1 MFLSVVVLSSVGL
14 FQSVRNKFKK
24 FAVVVK
30 MYQDTE
36 NPWQHFARE
45 VGGKYRISEEGTSEV
60 IGAYGKFP
68 FILKIIFIQAAPKVN
83 LFLTHLEINLDNKI
97 GLKWKIYREGII
109 QKLTK
114 LFGTQDIIFNDRSF
128 DKKYIIEG
136 SNEAQVKAIISLD
149 IRAKIIELGEILMI
163 LDGNT
168 LNYEQHGKIINT
180 KKLFMILELLAELG
194 EKIESHTPDNL

>member
-1 MFLSVVVLSSVGL
+1 
-14 FQSVRNKFKK
+14 
-24 FAVVVK
+24 
-30 MYQDTE
+30 MYYDTE
-36 NPWQHFARE
+36 NPWKTFAE
-45 VGGKYRISEEGTSEV
+45 KIKGKYRISEEGTSEV
-60 IGAYGKFP
+60 VGTYGKFP

-83 LFLTHLEINLDNKI
+83 LFLTHFGMELENKI
-97 GLKWKIYREGII
+97 GLKLKIYKEGII

-136 SNEAQVKAIISLD
+136 NNEVKVKEIISSD

-168 LNYEQHGKIINT
+168 LVLEQHGKIIDT
-180 KKLFMILELLAELG
+180 KKFIFILEMMGQLA
-194 EKIESHTPDNL
+194 EKIER

>member
-1 MFLSVVVLSSVGL
+1 
-14 FQSVRNKFKK
+14 
-24 FAVVVK
+24 

-36 NPWQHFARE
+36 NPWKYFAEE
-45 VGGKYRISEEGTSEV
+45 VGGKYRISDEGTSEV
-60 IGAYGKFP
+60 IGKYGKFP

-83 LFLTHLEINLDNKI
+83 LFLTHLEVELENRI
-97 GLKWKIYREGII
+97 GLKLKIYREGII

-136 SNEAQVKAIISLD
+136 SDEATVKTIISPD

-163 LDGNT
+163 LDGDT
-168 LNYEQHGKIINT
+168 LIYEQHGKIIDT
-180 KKLFMILELLAELG
+180 KKLFMILELLAELA
-194 EKIESHTPDNL
+194 EKIGR